1 MGNVMSFYIFP
12 QSSSLCPFWPSQR
25 VQADSTDPETVSSLA
40 AVRELWNM
48 SSQHNARSTKDV
60 LMLYETQ

>member
-1 MGNVMSFYIFP
+1 MDNVMSFYIFP

-25 VQADSTDPETVSSLA
+25 VQADSTDPETVSSLV

-48 SSQHNARSTKDV
+48 S
-60 LMLYETQ
+60 